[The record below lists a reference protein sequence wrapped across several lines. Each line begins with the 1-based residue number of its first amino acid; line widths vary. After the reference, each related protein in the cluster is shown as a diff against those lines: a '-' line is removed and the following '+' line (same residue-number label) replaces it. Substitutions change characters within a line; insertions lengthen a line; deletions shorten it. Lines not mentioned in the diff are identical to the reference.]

1 MKFNLV
7 DSVPSA
13 ASFLSGL
20 VFNII
25 HIACGGTWNQELR
38 SFNLDGTA
46 VKQLGLSLYLS
57 FLSLGLIYCMSLMPV
72 AFNPPADI
80 ECMCSLPFSLG

>member
-25 HIACGGTWNQELR
+25 HIAYGGAWNQEVP
-38 SFNLDGTA
+38 SFNLDGIA
-46 VKQLGLSLYLS
+46 VKLLGLSL
-57 FLSLGLIYCMSLMPV
+57 
-72 AFNPPADI
+72 
-80 ECMCSLPFSLG
+80 